1 MRFFILALCISFS
14 GPVYGQQQITGPNGQ
29 TYRVDGRGHGGLV
42 GPSPYEGW
50 PQLCVRV
57 CNNDCNLACD
67 VDSIYSAA
75 GVAPTQTDGLQGL
88 QMATV
93 QLAGLQVS
101 RHIWI
106 PAAGPQNADG
116 FVVYFDELFNPT
128 NAPITV
134 NIRLGTVASGR
145 GQINDANARVWRTQ
159 SDDSILEIRDRWFL
173 VDDDQAFGG
182 RPSLAVLTHGA
193 GARQALGSIQQAAF
207 DNDQA
212 GQLNWTFD
220 QHTIPAGSRSAFISV
235 LSLNATRT
243 DALDEI
249 ESLIRMRDVDVL
261 FATSAER
268 RRAVQNFDIDPDNA
282 SPVAN
287 AGGPYT
293 TDEGLPIDLSGV
305 FSYDAENVQLQ
316 YSWDLTDDGVDNFG
330 DALTANARAQF
341 SDDGIYTVRLRVDDG
356 TGKFDI
362 DNARIQVRNVNPRID
377 AISTSSPVQEGE
389 LIDFEI
395 DASDPGADRLTYEF
409 DWDGDGQ
416 FDTDPSPDNRAQYRH
431 QGDGEL
437 NGIVRVRD
445 DDGGF
450 VDGPFS
456 VSILNAP
463 PRINQIVAPPG
474 IAEGATFEI
483 RVIAEDGGNDP
494 LIFSYDID
502 EDGRNDFSGL
512 DLDRIEVAY
521 QDDGLYVVRV
531 QVCDDQNACS
541 TGEVPVNVGNIRPRI
556 LDVTATT
563 PIVEGQS
570 SRIVVN
576 AVDVVGDPLLY
587 AFDIDNDGDYSDDV
601 ENQLQSALTI
611 PFADDGIYFVG
622 VRVDDGDG
630 GIVTDVVRIE
640 VTNAP
645 PTAEIRG
652 PVSTRQGLQEQ
663 FTCQGSDVGDD
674 RLRYDWDLDG
684 DDLYEVSR
692 GQAQITHSFRAVG
705 SLTIRCRVSDGDG
718 GFAFAEHQVFVSN
731 ERPQLDIEVAS
742 PQNEGTEVII
752 RAFGSDAGGDT
763 LAYSYD
769 IDGDGEIDYGPT
781 DEAIIRHTY
790 PNQGFFT
797 VRAWADDGIDQIDA
811 SAQIRISNVDPT
823 VRLSIQSPVN
833 EGDEVAVTA
842 EVSDPGADLITLRWD
857 LDGDGEPEPDRSDT
871 VEDGLVEQRFLTS
884 DDGRYD
890 VTVWADDGDGGEIS
904 VAQALIIENVAPQF
918 PDGYQPPAAVEGRPY
933 NRAIPA
939 NDVAGQNDP
948 IRYSLLDPPEG
959 VEIEENT
966 GLLLWTPTYADF
978 LNRPVVLRVRID
990 DGDGGTTQRAIPF
1003 DVLPTD
1009 EDDDGIPDSYEI
1021 NACSADG
1028 VCLDPTNPDD
1038 ADADPDMDG
1047 RSNRQEWTDETDPYA
1062 YEGPEP
1068 TELLFP
1074 EDEDR
1079 VNTLSPQLVARRVQD
1094 NQGNAIFIEFEL
1106 FDTDQPTMPIVSS
1119 GRVLQPVDGDTRW
1132 MIPEGLLDEDVWYW
1146 WRARAVTARLNTPWT
1161 SLFVFRTNSEN
1172 SAPTTPQLLGPPD
1185 GSSLGDLRPTLRAT
1199 VATDAD
1205 EDYLRY
1211 VFRIYGPN
1219 GEIFTTGAG
1228 EPIDG
1233 EIHFRTPAL
1242 IENTTMTWDVVA
1254 IDEASA
1260 ESAPSE
1266 SWSIYVDTENS
1277 APSTPRFL
1285 RPIDAEV
1292 IGTVSPEF
1300 AVTPSEDEDGD
1311 TVTYLFTIHSQDGE
1325 LVLAS
1330 EAIAD
1335 SGDEEIIWQPDFEL
1349 DEDHEYTASIYAQD
1363 ERGAVSSEDSVTFF
1377 VSTENDP
1384 PSIPMPLSPRNASE
1398 VFGDDA
1404 ILIWTDAIDPEGAVV
1419 NYVVELCAGEMCVR
1433 SEPQTEVSISMANI
1447 VQDGETYSWRVE
1459 AIDADGLSSGLSE
1472 PWQFTISGTSTSSD
1486 AGDSGCSCHVG
1497 DAPKPPNILTLLLVL
1512 IGLVGLRFRKV

>member
-14 GPVYGQQQITGPNGQ
+14 GSVYGQQQITGPNGQ
-29 TYRVDGRGHGGLV
+29 VHRIDGSGHGGLL

-57 CNNDCNLACD
+57 CNNDCDLSCPAGS
-67 VDSIYSAA
+67 VYSAA
-75 GVAPTQTDGLQGL
+75 GIVPTPTDGLQGL
-88 QMATV
+88 QMATA
-93 QLAGLQVS
+93 QLAGLEVA

-128 NAPITV
+128 NEPITV
-134 NIRLGTVASGR
+134 NIRLGSVAQGA
-145 GQINDANARVWRTQ
+145 GQITEDNARVWRTQ
-159 SDDSILEIRDRWFL
+159 SDDSTLETRDRWFL

-182 RPSLAVLTHGA
+182 TPSLAVLTHGA
-193 GARQALGSIQQAAF
+193 GARQALGSLEQSAY
-207 DNDQA
+207 DNQRN
-212 GQLNWTFD
+212 GQLSWSFD
-220 QHTIPAGSRSAFISV
+220 QHTIPAGSRSAFLSV

-268 RRAVQNFDIDPDNA
+268 RRTVQNFDIDPDNA

-305 FSYDAENVQLQ
+305 FSYDAENAPLQ
-316 YSWDLTDDGVDNFG
+316 YTWDLTDDGVDNFG
-330 DALTANARAQF
+330 DVLTANARAQF
-341 SDDGIYTVRLRVDDG
+341 SDDGIYTVRLRVADG

-377 AISTSSPVQEGE
+377 AISSSSPVQEGE
-389 LIDFEI
+389 LIDIEV
-395 DASDPGADRLTYEF
+395 DASDPGTDQLTYEF

-416 FDTDPSPDNRAQYRH
+416 FDTDPSPNNRAQFRY
-431 QGDGEL
+431 QDDGQL

-456 VSILNAP
+456 ISILNAP

-494 LIFSYDID
+494 LTFSYDID
-502 EDGRNDFSGL
+502 EDGRDDFVGI
-512 DLDRIEVAY
+512 DLDRIEVTY

-531 QVCDDQNACS
+531 QVCDDQDACS

-556 LDVTATT
+556 IDVTATT

-570 SRIVVN
+570 SRIIVN

-587 AFDIDNDGDYSDDV
+587 AFDIDNDGDYADDV
-601 ENQLQSALTI
+601 DNQLQSELMV

-630 GIVTDVVRIE
+630 GIATDVVRIE
-640 VTNAP
+640 VMNAAP
-645 PTAEIRG
+645 IADIRG
-652 PVSTRQGLQEQ
+652 PISTRQGLQEQ
-663 FTCQGSDVGDD
+663 FICQGTDVGDD

-684 DDLYEVSR
+684 DDLFEVSR

-705 SLTIRCRVSDGDG
+705 PLTIRCRVSDGDG

-742 PQNEGTEVII
+742 PQNEGTEVVI
-752 RAFGSDAGGDT
+752 RAFGTDAGGDT

-769 IDGDGEIDYGPT
+769 VDGDGVVDYGPM
-781 DEAIIRHTY
+781 DDAIIRHIY

-797 VRAWADDGIDQIDA
+797 VRVWADDGIDQIDA
-811 SAQIRISNVDPT
+811 TAQVRIVNVEPT

-833 EGDEVAVTA
+833 EGDEVLVTA
-842 EVSDPGADLITLRWD
+842 EVSDPGADSITLLWD
-857 LDGDGEPEPDRSDT
+857 LDGDGAPDPGRVDT
-871 VEDGLVEQRFLTS
+871 VENGLIERRFLTS

-890 VTVWADDGDGGEIS
+890 ITVWADDGDGGETL
-904 VAQALIIENVAPQF
+904 VAQALVIENVAPQF
-918 PDGYQPPAAVEGRPY
+918 PDGYQPPAAVEGQPY

-939 NDVAGQNDP
+939 SDVAGQNDP
-948 IRYSLLDPPEG
+948 IRYSLLEPPEG
-959 VEIEENT
+959 IEIEENT
-966 GLLLWTPTYADF
+966 GLLFWTPTYSDF

-990 DGDGGTTQRAIPF
+990 DGDGGSTQRAIPF
-1003 DVLPTD
+1003 DIRPID
-1009 EDDDGIPDSYEI
+1009 EDGDGLPDSYEV
-1021 NACSADG
+1021 NACSVDG

-1047 RSNRQEWTDETDPYA
+1047 RTNRQEWTDETDPFA

-1074 EDEDR
+1074 EDEER
-1079 VNTLSPQLVARRVQD
+1079 VDTLSPQLVARRVQD
-1094 NQGNAIFIEFEL
+1094 NQGNAIFIEFEVYGS
-1106 FDTDQPTMPIVSS
+1106 DETEEPIVVSD
-1119 GRVLQPVDGDTRW
+1119 RVLQPIDGNTRW
-1132 MIPEGLLDEDVWYW
+1132 MIPEGLLDEDVRYW

-1161 SLFVFRTNSEN
+1161 ELFVFRTNSEN
-1172 SAPTTPQLLGPPD
+1172 SVPTTPQLLGPPD
-1185 GSSLGDLRPTLRAT
+1185 GSSLDDLRPVLRAT
-1199 VATDAD
+1199 VALDAD

-1228 EPIDG
+1228 EPVDG

-1260 ESAPSE
+1260 ESAPSDA
-1266 SWSIYVDTENS
+1266 WSIYVDTENS
-1277 APSTPRFL
+1277 APDTPRFI
-1285 RPIDAEV
+1285 RPIDSDFV
-1292 IGTVSPEF
+1292 STLSPEF
-1300 AVTPSEDEDGD
+1300 AVSPSEDEDGD
-1311 TVTYLFTIHSQDGE
+1311 TVTYLFTVHSQDGE
-1325 LVLAS
+1325 LVVAS
-1330 EAIAD
+1330 DAIAD
-1335 SGDEEIIWQPDFEL
+1335 SGEEEIIWQPELVL
-1349 DEDHEYTASIYAQD
+1349 DEDREYIASVYAQD
-1363 ERGAVSSEDSVTFF
+1363 ERGAVSSSDSVTFF
-1377 VSTENDP
+1377 VSTENGVP
-1384 PSIPMPLSPRNASE
+1384 TIPMPLSPRNGSE

-1404 ILIWTDAIDPEGAVV
+1404 ILIWTESIDPEGGAVA
-1419 NYVVELCAGEMCVR
+1419 YVVELCAGEMCVR
-1433 SEPQTEVSISMANI
+1433 SEPQTEVSISMVNV

-1459 AIDADGLSSGLSE
+1459 ALDSDGLSSGLSE
-1472 PWQFTISGTSTSSD
+1472 PWQFTISGTSASAQGGESGCTCR
-1486 AGDSGCSCHVG
+1486 AGDGSQR
-1497 DAPKPPNILTLLLVL
+1497 PNGLTLLLLLMGL
-1512 IGLVGLRFRKV
+1512 IGLRFRKV